1 MNNSMHFTEGDWERI
16 AFDWSAWWEGELNR
30 SMVVIENPVYIRK
43 PQELSRE
50 FLLEKPVDQVLEY
63 YQAQLE
69 KRQVFGD
76 AWPKWLPFFG
86 AGVVAAFLGA
96 DLHCSPETE
105 TIWFEHADP
114 TKTGAESEGIDL
126 NNVWWKRIKALT
138 EAAVDFWG
146 DRVCIGFTDL
156 GGNMDILAS
165 LQTSQSLLLELY
177 DSPEIV
183 KRKSDEITNIWLQYY
198 DELSEII
205 LETGRG
211 TTPWAPIWTP
221 GRCYMLQSDFSAMIS
236 PEMFEKFVVPDLIT
250 CCERIDHTFYHL
262 DGKGQINHLDIL
274 LLLGS
279 LDGIQWIPGEGQ
291 QSPAS
296 WLPLLKCIIDAG
308 KLCQLYVSAKDARII
323 VRELGGRGFA
333 FYITDTLDPDEA
345 NSLLMDLTSEKDRN

>member
-1 MNNSMHFTEGDWERI
+1 MRVDLSTNSIEIEEFTED
-16 AFDWSAWWEGELNR
+16 FYELYPGGKALAGFILLNEM
-30 SMVVIENPVYIRK
+30 SPHTDPFAPEN
-43 PQELSRE
+43 
-50 FLLEKPVDQVLEY
+50 VL
-63 YQAQLE
+63 
-69 KRQVFGD
+69 
-76 AWPKWLPFFG
+76 
-86 AGVVAAFLGA
+86 VVANGL
-96 DLHCSPETE
+96 L
-105 TIWFEHADP
+105 
-114 TKTGAESEGIDL
+114 TGAPISTATRYVVSARSPLTMGYGESEAGG
-126 NNVWWKRIKALT
+126 
-138 EAAVDFWG
+138 FWG
-146 DRVCIGFTDL
+146 DRVCIGFTDQ

-183 KRKSDEITNIWLQYY
+183 KRKSDEIPNIWLQYY

-221 GRCYMLQSDFSAMIS
+221 DRCYMLQSDFSAMIS

-274 LLLGS
+274 LLLGG

-296 WLPLLKCIIDAG
+296 WLPILKRIIDAG

-345 NSLLMDLTSEKDRN
+345 DSLLRDLTSENDRNLTRKR